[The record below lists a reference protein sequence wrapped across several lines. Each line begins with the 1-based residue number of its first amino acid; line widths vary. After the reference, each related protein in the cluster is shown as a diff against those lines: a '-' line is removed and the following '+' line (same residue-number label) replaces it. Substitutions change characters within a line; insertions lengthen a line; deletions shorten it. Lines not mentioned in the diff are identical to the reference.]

1 MNPSPST
8 QTDVHQYTC
17 LIQSE
22 GAERQT
28 VAQPEFFDI
37 SSRDTG
43 TSHTR
48 TTLASSRSCRGPWR
62 TAVAGVVLLL
72 VTALAAVVPPKNR
85 ASYLGLRGHPHAG
98 HLLSNLVE
106 VVSIEGDSATRCH
119 TAKRG
124 ERCHTDVVWAMRKWK
139 DHSEWYINITE
150 RSTFKDFQNF
160 FHHQIENDG
169 SRRCPRP
176 CDYRPQLQ
184 DGGARKGLC
193 HTAKP
198 GEECYNHVIYT
209 QRQVAKYK
217 DLYSGILNA
226 NSSFE
231 DVQHFLSH
239 ENQCPEP
246 CDLGSN
252 KSNSSAITT
261 CHTARPG
268 ESCFSDILFAKNT
281 LIEQDASW
289 FRGSGLTQN
298 SSNDDFQAV
307 LHNQGHV
314 GQCPKPCDRA
324 AESRAEFNLVCET
337 ALSGECYDSVMQAA
351 TRGIKEHPERYRRLT
366 KQSNFEDFQ
375 LHIYTGPNPKC
386 SKPPCPCQ
394 NAAIGDECHSS
405 IEWVKTV
412 GLKKHPKDFDGLTPL
427 SSDLDV
433 QRFLHEKRMEP
444 CPRPCLPV
452 PCP

>member
-1 MNPSPST
+1 
-8 QTDVHQYTC
+8 
-17 LIQSE
+17 
-22 GAERQT
+22 
-28 VAQPEFFDI
+28 
-37 SSRDTG
+37 
-43 TSHTR
+43 
-48 TTLASSRSCRGPWR
+48 
-62 TAVAGVVLLL
+62 
-72 VTALAAVVPPKNR
+72 
-85 ASYLGLRGHPHAG
+85 
-98 HLLSNLVE
+98 
-106 VVSIEGDSATRCH
+106 
-119 TAKRG
+119 
-124 ERCHTDVVWAMRKWK
+124 
-139 DHSEWYINITE
+139 
-150 RSTFKDFQNF
+150 
-160 FHHQIENDG
+160 
-169 SRRCPRP
+169 
-176 CDYRPQLQ
+176 
-184 DGGARKGLC
+184 
-193 HTAKP
+193 
-198 GEECYNHVIYT
+198 VIYT

-337 ALSGECYDSVMQAA
+337 ALSGECYDSVIHAA
-351 TRGIKEHPERYRRLT
+351 TQGIKDHPEWYSPLT
-366 KQSNFEDFQ
+366 NQSSFEDFQ
-375 LHIYTGPNPKC
+375 LHIYTGTKPKFG
-386 SKPPCPCQ
+386 KPPSPCQ